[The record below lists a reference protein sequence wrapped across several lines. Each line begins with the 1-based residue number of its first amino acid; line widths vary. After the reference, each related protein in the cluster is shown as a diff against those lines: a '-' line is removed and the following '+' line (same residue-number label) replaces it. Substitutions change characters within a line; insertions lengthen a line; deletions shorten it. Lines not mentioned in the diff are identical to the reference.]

1 LALGRG
7 TEVGGGMVWSG
18 GTRRTVVV
26 LGHHEGGGWAG
37 WADATARPG
46 WQVWLLGPNGS
57 NVKEVDFFF

>member
-1 LALGRG
+1 
-7 TEVGGGMVWSG
+7 VVWIG

-26 LGHHEGGGWAG
+26 LGRHEGGGWAG

-57 NVKEVDFFF
+57 NVKEVDFLFF